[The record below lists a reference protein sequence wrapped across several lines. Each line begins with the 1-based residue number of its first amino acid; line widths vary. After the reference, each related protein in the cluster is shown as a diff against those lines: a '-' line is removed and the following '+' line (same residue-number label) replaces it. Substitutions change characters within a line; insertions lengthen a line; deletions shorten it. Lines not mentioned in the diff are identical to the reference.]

1 MEKYFN
7 DAIIGNQN
15 ILASYTK
22 NGEILRIFYPNR
34 DYKQILDF
42 LHTGLKINDSRLV
55 YLHQD
60 INNVYEQNYE
70 KGTNILQT
78 EIVNTYFN
86 IKIIQKDYVVMKEN
100 IIVKK
105 YKFINENTIDLNLN
119 FIVHSGLI
127 SSPNN
132 RVSGMCKNDTLMQY
146 NYDYTMCTFSKEKL
160 LSSQINNVKNN
171 IADGQIGDKDYVGM
185 SADSAISYNLGT
197 LKPGDTREFELY
209 IYINDNKNNLDTLE
223 KTIDRIRKIDFKTEY
238 ESVKKYWRKYLKDHN
253 TINLDDLAETPKNM
267 KIKQIYERTI
277 LLYALLVNNE
287 TGGIS
292 AAVEVDEELKKSG
305 GYDYCWTR
313 DGIFVTYAMDILNMK
328 KEVEKFYKN
337 FCKNTQSRNGMWEQ
351 RFFTDGRLAPCWGY
365 QVDETGS
372 VVFGVYHHYLKVKD
386 KKFLKDNLKMC
397 EKAVTFLKKYITDI
411 FENTHKIQVSYDLW
425 EMHEGVSLY
434 SIASIFAAFNSM
446 IKIYEELKEEFT
458 KNRVKQENVN
468 KEKELL
474 REMNVKIKEYILKN
488 FYDETKKSF
497 ARNLEDKQSDISILG
512 TVIPFEVFTAKEKK
526 ISNTIERINMTLRT
540 YTGGYI
546 RFEGDE
552 YTKGRP
558 WVIATLWMAH
568 YYIDIGEEAK
578 AKECF
583 DYVIKTSTEHGFL
596 AEQIDNETMKP
607 AWVLGLGWSH
617 AKFIIILD
625 KMIKKGM
632 LK

>member
-197 LKPGDTREFELY
+197 LKPGNTREFELY

-223 KTIDRIRKIDFKTEY
+223 KTIDRIRKIDFKVEY

-292 AAVEVDEELKKSG
+292 AAVEIDEEFKKSG

-313 DGIFVTYAMDILNMK
+313 DAIFVTYAMDILNMK

-397 EKAVTFLKKYITDI
+397 EKAVVFLKKYITDI
-411 FENTHKIQVSYDLW
+411 FEKTNKIQVSYDLW

-434 SIASIFAAFNSM
+434 SIASIFAAFDSM

-596 AEQIDNETMKP
+596 AEQIDNATMKP

-625 KMIKKGM
+625 KMIKKGI

>member
-7 DAIIGNQN
+7 DAVIGNQN
-15 ILASYTK
+15 IVASYTK
-22 NGEILRIFYPNR
+22 NGEMLRIFYPNR

-42 LHTGLKINDSRLV
+42 FHTGLKINDSRLV

-60 INNVYEQNYE
+60 INNMYEQTYE

-86 IKIIQKDYVVMKEN
+86 IKIIQKDYIVMKEN

-132 RVSGMCKNDTLMQY
+132 RISGMCKDDALMQY
-146 NYDYTMCTFSKEKL
+146 NYEYTMCTFSKEKL

-171 IADGQIGDKDYVGM
+171 IEDGQIGDKDYVGM
-185 SADSAISYNLGT
+185 SADSAISYDLGI
-197 LKPGDTREFELY
+197 LKPGATREFELY
-209 IYINDNKNNLDTLE
+209 IYISDNKNNLDTLE
-223 KTIDRIRKIDFKTEY
+223 KTIDRIRKIDFKVEY
-238 ESVKKYWRKYLKDHN
+238 DSVKKYWRKYLKDHN
-253 TINLDDLAETPKNM
+253 TINLDNLQETPKNM

-292 AAVEVDEELKKSG
+292 AAIEIDEELKKSG

-313 DGIFVTYAMDILNMK
+313 DAIFVTSAMDILGMK

-372 VVFGVYHHYLKVKD
+372 VVFGVYNHYLKIKD

-425 EMHEGVSLY
+425 EMHEGISLY

-474 REMNVKIKEYILKN
+474 REINVKIKEYILQN
-488 FYDETKKSF
+488 FYDETTKSF
-497 ARNLEDKQSDISILG
+497 ARNLEDKQSDISVLG
-512 TVIPFEVFTAKEKK
+512 TVIPFEVFTAKDKK
-526 ISNTIERINMTLRT
+526 IINTVEKINMTLRT

-596 AEQIDNETMKP
+596 AEQIDNATMKP

-617 AKFIIILD
+617 AKFIIILE
-625 KMIKKGM
+625 KMMKKGM

>member
-197 LKPGDTREFELY
+197 LKPGNTREFELY

-223 KTIDRIRKIDFKTEY
+223 KTIDRIRKIDFKVEY

-292 AAVEVDEELKKSG
+292 AAVEIDEEFKKSG

-313 DGIFVTYAMDILNMK
+313 DAIFVTYAMDILNMK

-337 FCKNTQSRNGMWEQ
+337 FCKKTQSKNGMWEQ

-397 EKAVTFLKKYITDI
+397 EKAVVFLKKYITDI
-411 FENTHKIQVSYDLW
+411 FEKTNKIQVSYDLW

-596 AEQIDNETMKP
+596 AEQIDNATMKP

-617 AKFIIILD
+617 AKFIIILEE
-625 KMIKKGM
+625 MMKKEM

>member
-197 LKPGDTREFELY
+197 LKPGNTREFELY

-223 KTIDRIRKIDFKTEY
+223 KTIDRIRKIDFKVEY

-292 AAVEVDEELKKSG
+292 AAVEIDEEFKKSG

-313 DGIFVTYAMDILNMK
+313 DAIFVTSAMDILGMK

-372 VVFGVYHHYLKVKD
+372 VVFGVYNHYLKIKD

-411 FENTHKIQVSYDLW
+411 FENTHKMQVSYDLW

-474 REMNVKIKEYILKN
+474 REINVKIKEYILQN
-488 FYDETKKSF
+488 FYDETTKSF
-497 ARNLEDKQSDISILG
+497 ARDLEDKQSDISVLG
-512 TVIPFEVFTAKEKK
+512 TVIPFEVFTAKDKK
-526 ISNTIERINMTLRT
+526 IINTVEKINMTLRT

-596 AEQIDNETMKP
+596 AEQIDNATMKP

-617 AKFIIILD
+617 AKFIIILE
-625 KMIKKGM
+625 KMMKKGM

>member
-397 EKAVTFLKKYITDI
+397 EKAVVFLKKYITDI
-411 FENTHKIQVSYDLW
+411 FEKTNKIQVSYDLW

>member
-15 ILASYTK
+15 IVASYTK
-22 NGEILRIFYPNR
+22 HGEILRIFYPNR

-42 LHTGLKINDSRLV
+42 FHTGLKINDSRIV

-60 INNVYEQNYE
+60 INNTYEQTYE

-78 EIVNTYFN
+78 EIINTYFN
-86 IKIIQKDYVVMKEN
+86 IKTIQKDYVVMKEN

-105 YKFINENTIDLNLN
+105 YEFINENTIDLNLN
-119 FIVHSGLI
+119 FIVYSGLI
-127 SSPNN
+127 SSQND
-132 RVSGMCKNDTLMQY
+132 RISGMCKDNALMQY
-146 NYDYTMCTFSKEKL
+146 NCEYTMCTFSKDKL
-160 LSSQINNVKNN
+160 LSSQINNVKTN

-185 SADSAISYNLGT
+185 SAASAISYDLGT
-197 LKPGDTREFELY
+197 LKPGETKEFEIY

-223 KTIDRIRKIDFKTEY
+223 KTIDRIRKIDFKVEY
-238 ESVKKYWRKYLKDHN
+238 NSVKKYWRKYLKDHD
-253 TINLDDLAETPKNM
+253 TINLDNLEETQKNM

-397 EKAVTFLKKYITDI
+397 EKAVVFLKKYITDI
-411 FENTHKIQVSYDLW
+411 FEKTNKIQVSYDLW
-425 EMHEGVSLY
+425 EMHEGISLY

-446 IKIYEELKEEFT
+446 IKIYEELKEEFI

-497 ARNLEDKQSDISILG
+497 VRNLEDKQSDISILG

-526 ISNTIERINMTLRT
+526 IINTVERINMTLRT
-540 YTGGYI
+540 YTGGYL

-583 DYVIKTSTEHGFL
+583 DYVIKTSTEHGLL

>member
-1 MEKYFN
+1 
-7 DAIIGNQN
+7 
-15 ILASYTK
+15 
-22 NGEILRIFYPNR
+22 
-34 DYKQILDF
+34 
-42 LHTGLKINDSRLV
+42 
-55 YLHQD
+55 
-60 INNVYEQNYE
+60 
-70 KGTNILQT
+70 
-78 EIVNTYFN
+78 
-86 IKIIQKDYVVMKEN
+86 
-100 IIVKK
+100 
-105 YKFINENTIDLNLN
+105 
-119 FIVHSGLI
+119 
-127 SSPNN
+127 
-132 RVSGMCKNDTLMQY
+132 
-146 NYDYTMCTFSKEKL
+146 
-160 LSSQINNVKNN
+160 
-171 IADGQIGDKDYVGM
+171 
-185 SADSAISYNLGT
+185 
-197 LKPGDTREFELY
+197 
-209 IYINDNKNNLDTLE
+209 
-223 KTIDRIRKIDFKTEY
+223 
-238 ESVKKYWRKYLKDHN
+238 
-253 TINLDDLAETPKNM
+253 
-267 KIKQIYERTI
+267 
-277 LLYALLVNNE
+277 
-287 TGGIS
+287 
-292 AAVEVDEELKKSG
+292 
-305 GYDYCWTR
+305 
-313 DGIFVTYAMDILNMK
+313 
-328 KEVEKFYKN
+328 
-337 FCKNTQSRNGMWEQ
+337 
-351 RFFTDGRLAPCWGY
+351 
-365 QVDETGS
+365 
-372 VVFGVYHHYLKVKD
+372 
-386 KKFLKDNLKMC
+386 MC
-397 EKAVTFLKKYITDI
+397 EKAVVFLKKYITDI
-411 FENTHKIQVSYDLW
+411 FEKTNKIQVSYDLW

-596 AEQIDNETMKP
+596 AEQIDNATMKP

-617 AKFIIILD
+617 AKFIIILEE
-625 KMIKKGM
+625 MMKKEM

>member
-171 IADGQIGDKDYVGM
+171 IADGQIGDKAYVGM

-197 LKPGDTREFELY
+197 LKPGNTREFELY

-223 KTIDRIRKIDFKTEY
+223 KTIDRIRKIDFK
-238 ESVKKYWRKYLKDHN
+238 V
-253 TINLDDLAETPKNM
+253 
-267 KIKQIYERTI
+267 
-277 LLYALLVNNE
+277 
-287 TGGIS
+287 GI
-292 AAVEVDEELKKSG
+292 
-305 GYDYCWTR
+305 
-313 DGIFVTYAMDILNMK
+313 
-328 KEVEKFYKN
+328 
-337 FCKNTQSRNGMWEQ
+337 
-351 RFFTDGRLAPCWGY
+351 
-365 QVDETGS
+365 
-372 VVFGVYHHYLKVKD
+372 
-386 KKFLKDNLKMC
+386 
-397 EKAVTFLKKYITDI
+397 
-411 FENTHKIQVSYDLW
+411 VSKLPP
-425 EMHEGVSLY
+425 S
-434 SIASIFAAFNSM
+434 SSIF
-446 IKIYEELKEEFT
+446 
-458 KNRVKQENVN
+458 
-468 KEKELL
+468 L
-474 REMNVKIKEYILKN
+474 RPRI
-488 FYDETKKSF
+488 
-497 ARNLEDKQSDISILG
+497 
-512 TVIPFEVFTAKEKK
+512 
-526 ISNTIERINMTLRT
+526 ISNTLCLGSDSHCFNFCSFKSECNSFLNNSTF
-540 YTGGYI
+540 TGAYI
-546 RFEGDE
+546 Q
-552 YTKGRP
+552 
-558 WVIATLWMAH
+558 W
-568 YYIDIGEEAK
+568 
-578 AKECF
+578 
-583 DYVIKTSTEHGFL
+583 
-596 AEQIDNETMKP
+596 KP
-607 AWVLGLGWSH
+607 P
-617 AKFIIILD
+617 
-625 KMIKKGM
+625 
-632 LK
+632 

>member
-105 YKFINENTIDLNLN
+105 YEFINENTIDLNLN
-119 FIVHSGLI
+119 FIVYSGLI

-171 IADGQIGDKDYVGM
+171 IADGQIGDKDYIGM

-397 EKAVTFLKKYITDI
+397 EKAVVFLKKYITDI
-411 FENTHKIQVSYDLW
+411 FEKTNKIQVSYDLW
-425 EMHEGVSLY
+425 EMHEGISLY

-497 ARNLEDKQSDISILG
+497 VRNLEDKQSDISILG

-526 ISNTIERINMTLRT
+526 IINTVERINMTLRT
-540 YTGGYI
+540 YTGGYL

>member
-7 DAIIGNQN
+7 DVIIGNQN

-197 LKPGDTREFELY
+197 LKPGNTREFELY

-223 KTIDRIRKIDFKTEY
+223 KTIDRIRKIDFKVEY

-397 EKAVTFLKKYITDI
+397 EKAVVFLKKYITDI
-411 FENTHKIQVSYDLW
+411 FEKTNKIQVSYDLW

-434 SIASIFAAFNSM
+434 SIASIFAAFDSM

-596 AEQIDNETMKP
+596 AEQIDNATMKP

-625 KMIKKGM
+625 KMIKKGI

>member
-7 DAIIGNQN
+7 DAVIGNQN
-15 ILASYTK
+15 IVASYTK
-22 NGEILRIFYPNR
+22 NGEMLRIFYPNR

-42 LHTGLKINDSRLV
+42 FHTGLKINDSRLV

-60 INNVYEQNYE
+60 INNIYNQTYEN
-70 KGTNILQT
+70 GTNILQT

-86 IKIIQKDYVVMKEN
+86 IKIIQKDYIAMKEN

-119 FIVHSGLI
+119 FIIHSGLI

-132 RVSGMCKNDTLMQY
+132 RISGMCKDDTLMQY

-185 SADSAISYNLGT
+185 STDSAISYDLGI
-197 LKPGDTREFELY
+197 LKPGATREFELY
-209 IYINDNKNNLDTLE
+209 IYISDNKNNLDTLE
-223 KTIDRIRKIDFKTEY
+223 KTIDRIRKIDFKVEY
-238 ESVKKYWRKYLKDHN
+238 DSVKKYWRKYLKDHN
-253 TINLDDLAETPKNM
+253 TINLDNLQETPKNM

-292 AAVEVDEELKKSG
+292 AAIEIDEELKKSG

-313 DGIFVTYAMDILNMK
+313 DAIFVTSAMDILGMK

-397 EKAVTFLKKYITDI
+397 EKAVVFLKKYITDI
-411 FENTHKIQVSYDLW
+411 FEKTNKIQVSYDLW

-474 REMNVKIKEYILKN
+474 REMNVKIKEYILQN
-488 FYDETKKSF
+488 FYDETTKSF
-497 ARNLEDKQSDISILG
+497 ARDLEDKQSDISVLG
-512 TVIPFEVFTAKEKK
+512 TVIPFEVFTAKDKK
-526 ISNTIERINMTLRT
+526 IINTVEKINMTLRT

-596 AEQIDNETMKP
+596 AEQIDNATMKP

-617 AKFIIILD
+617 AKFIIILE
-625 KMIKKGM
+625 KMMKKGM

>member
-197 LKPGDTREFELY
+197 LKPGNTREFELY

-223 KTIDRIRKIDFKTEY
+223 KTIDRIRKIDFKVEY

-292 AAVEVDEELKKSG
+292 AAVEIDEEFKKSG

-313 DGIFVTYAMDILNMK
+313 DAIFVTYAMDILNMK

-397 EKAVTFLKKYITDI
+397 EKAVVFLKKYITDI
-411 FENTHKIQVSYDLW
+411 FEKTNKIQVSYDLW

-434 SIASIFAAFNSM
+434 SIASIFAAFDSM

-474 REMNVKIKEYILKN
+474 REINVKIKEYILQN
-488 FYDETKKSF
+488 FYDETTKSF
-497 ARNLEDKQSDISILG
+497 ARDLEDKQSDISVLG
-512 TVIPFEVFTAKEKK
+512 TVIPFEVFTAKDKK
-526 ISNTIERINMTLRT
+526 IINTVEKINMTLRT

-596 AEQIDNETMKP
+596 AEQIDNATMKP

-625 KMIKKGM
+625 KMIKKGI

>member
-15 ILASYTK
+15 IVASYTK
-22 NGEILRIFYPNR
+22 HGEILRIFYPNR

-42 LHTGLKINDSRLV
+42 FHTGLKINDSRIV

-60 INNVYEQNYE
+60 INNTYEQTYE

-78 EIVNTYFN
+78 EIINTYFN
-86 IKIIQKDYVVMKEN
+86 IKTIQKDYVVMKEN

-105 YKFINENTIDLNLN
+105 YEFINENTIDLNLN
-119 FIVHSGLI
+119 FIVYSGLI
-127 SSPNN
+127 SSQND
-132 RVSGMCKNDTLMQY
+132 RISGMCKDNALMQY
-146 NYDYTMCTFSKEKL
+146 NCEYTMCTFSKDKL
-160 LSSQINNVKNN
+160 LSSQINNVKTN

-185 SADSAISYNLGT
+185 SAASAISYDLGT
-197 LKPGDTREFELY
+197 LKPGETKEFEIY

-223 KTIDRIRKIDFKTEY
+223 KTIDRIRKIDFKVEY
-238 ESVKKYWRKYLKDHN
+238 NSVKKYWRKYLKDHD
-253 TINLDDLAETPKNM
+253 TINLDNLEETQKNM

-292 AAVEVDEELKKSG
+292 AAVEIDEEFKKSG

-313 DGIFVTYAMDILNMK
+313 DAIFVTYAMDILNMK

-397 EKAVTFLKKYITDI
+397 EKAVVFLKKYITDI
-411 FENTHKIQVSYDLW
+411 FEKTNKIQVSYDLW
-425 EMHEGVSLY
+425 EMHEGISLY

-446 IKIYEELKEEFT
+446 IKIYEELKEEFI

-497 ARNLEDKQSDISILG
+497 VRNLEDKQSDISILG

-526 ISNTIERINMTLRT
+526 IINTVERINMTLRT
-540 YTGGYI
+540 YTGGYL

-583 DYVIKTSTEHGFL
+583 DYVIKTSTEHGLL

>member
-197 LKPGDTREFELY
+197 LKPGNTREFELY

-223 KTIDRIRKIDFKTEY
+223 KTIDRIRKIDFKVEY

-292 AAVEVDEELKKSG
+292 AAVEIDEEFKKSG

-313 DGIFVTYAMDILNMK
+313 DAIFVTYAMDILNMK

-397 EKAVTFLKKYITDI
+397 EKAVVFLKKYITDI
-411 FENTHKIQVSYDLW
+411 FEKTNKIQVSYDLW

-596 AEQIDNETMKP
+596 AEQIDNATMKP

-625 KMIKKGM
+625 KMIKKGI

>member
-7 DAIIGNQN
+7 DAVIGNQN
-15 ILASYTK
+15 IVASYTK
-22 NGEILRIFYPNR
+22 NGEMLRIFYPNR

-42 LHTGLKINDSRLV
+42 FHTGLKINDSRLV

-60 INNVYEQNYE
+60 INNIYNQTYEN
-70 KGTNILQT
+70 GTNILQT

-86 IKIIQKDYVVMKEN
+86 IKIIQKDYIAMKEN

-119 FIVHSGLI
+119 FIIHSGLI

-132 RVSGMCKNDTLMQY
+132 RISGMCKDDTLMQY

-185 SADSAISYNLGT
+185 STDSAISYDLGI
-197 LKPGDTREFELY
+197 LKPGATREFELY
-209 IYINDNKNNLDTLE
+209 IYISDNKNNLDTLE
-223 KTIDRIRKIDFKTEY
+223 KTIDRIRKIDFKVEY
-238 ESVKKYWRKYLKDHN
+238 DSVKKYWRKYLKDHN
-253 TINLDDLAETPKNM
+253 TINLDNLQETPKNM

-292 AAVEVDEELKKSG
+292 AAIEIDEELKKSG

-313 DGIFVTYAMDILNMK
+313 DAIFVTSAMDILGMK

-372 VVFGVYHHYLKVKD
+372 VVFGVYNHYLKIKD

-411 FENTHKIQVSYDLW
+411 FENTHKMQVSYDLW

-474 REMNVKIKEYILKN
+474 REINVKIKEYILQN
-488 FYDETKKSF
+488 FYDETTKSF
-497 ARNLEDKQSDISILG
+497 ARDLEDKQSDISVLG
-512 TVIPFEVFTAKEKK
+512 TVIPFEVFTAKDKK
-526 ISNTIERINMTLRT
+526 IINTVEKINMTLRT

-596 AEQIDNETMKP
+596 AEQIDNATMKP

-617 AKFIIILD
+617 AKFIIILE
-625 KMIKKGM
+625 KMMKKGM

>member
-397 EKAVTFLKKYITDI
+397 EKAVAFLKKYITDI

-526 ISNTIERINMTLRT
+526 IINTVERINMTLRT
-540 YTGGYI
+540 YTGGYL

-558 WVIATLWMAH
+558 WVIATLWMVH
-568 YYIDIGEEAK
+568 YYIDMGEELK

-583 DYVIKTSTEHGFL
+583 DYIIRTSTEHGLL

>member
-197 LKPGDTREFELY
+197 LKPGNTREFELY

-223 KTIDRIRKIDFKTEY
+223 KTIDRIRKIDFKVEY

-292 AAVEVDEELKKSG
+292 AAVEIDEEFKKSG

-313 DGIFVTYAMDILNMK
+313 DAIFVTYAMDILNMK

-372 VVFGVYHHYLKVKD
+372 VVFGVYNHYLKIKD

-578 AKECF
+578 ARECF

-596 AEQIDNETMKP
+596 AEQIDNATMKP

-625 KMIKKGM
+625 KMIKKGI

>member
-1 MEKYFN
+1 
-7 DAIIGNQN
+7 
-15 ILASYTK
+15 
-22 NGEILRIFYPNR
+22 
-34 DYKQILDF
+34 
-42 LHTGLKINDSRLV
+42 
-55 YLHQD
+55 
-60 INNVYEQNYE
+60 
-70 KGTNILQT
+70 
-78 EIVNTYFN
+78 
-86 IKIIQKDYVVMKEN
+86 
-100 IIVKK
+100 
-105 YKFINENTIDLNLN
+105 
-119 FIVHSGLI
+119 
-127 SSPNN
+127 
-132 RVSGMCKNDTLMQY
+132 MQY
-146 NYDYTMCTFSKEKL
+146 NCEYTMCTFSKDKL

-171 IADGQIGDKDYVGM
+171 IEDGQIGDKDYVGM
-185 SADSAISYNLGT
+185 SADSAISYDLGT
-197 LKPGDTREFELY
+197 LKPGETREFELY
-209 IYINDNKNNLDTLE
+209 IYINDNKNNLDSLE
-223 KTIDRIRKIDFKTEY
+223 KTIDRIRKIDFKVEY
-238 ESVKKYWRKYLKDHN
+238 NSVKKYWRKYLKDHD
-253 TINLDDLAETPKNM
+253 TINLDNLEETPKNM
-267 KIKQIYERTI
+267 RIKKIYERTI
-277 LLYALLVNNE
+277 LLYALLINNE

-292 AAVEVDEELKKSG
+292 AAVEVDENLEKSG

-313 DGIFVTYAMDILNMK
+313 DAVFVTYAMDILNMK

-351 RFFTDGRLAPCWGY
+351 RFFTDGCLAPCWGY

-526 ISNTIERINMTLRT
+526 IINTVERINMTLRT
-540 YTGGYI
+540 YTGGYL

-558 WVIATLWMAH
+558 WVIATLWMVH
-568 YYIDIGEEAK
+568 YYIDMGEELK

-583 DYVIKTSTEHGFL
+583 DYIIRTSTEHGLL

>member
-197 LKPGDTREFELY
+197 LKPGNTREFELY

-223 KTIDRIRKIDFKTEY
+223 KTIDRIRKIDFKVEY

-292 AAVEVDEELKKSG
+292 AAVEIDEEFKKSG

-313 DGIFVTYAMDILNMK
+313 DAIFVTYAMDILNMK

-397 EKAVTFLKKYITDI
+397 EKAVVFLKKYITDI
-411 FENTHKIQVSYDLW
+411 FEKTNKIQVSYDLW

-434 SIASIFAAFNSM
+434 SIASIFAAFDSM

-625 KMIKKGM
+625 KMIKKGI

>member
-197 LKPGDTREFELY
+197 LKPGNTREFELY

-223 KTIDRIRKIDFKTEY
+223 KTIDRIRKIDFKVEY

-292 AAVEVDEELKKSG
+292 AAVEIDEEFKKSG

-313 DGIFVTYAMDILNMK
+313 DTIFVTYAMDILNMK

-397 EKAVTFLKKYITDI
+397 EKAVVFLKKYITDI
-411 FENTHKIQVSYDLW
+411 FEKTNKIQVSYDLW

-434 SIASIFAAFNSM
+434 SIASIFAAFDSM

-596 AEQIDNETMKP
+596 AEQIDNATMKP

-625 KMIKKGM
+625 KMIKKGI

>member
-15 ILASYTK
+15 IVVSYTK
-22 NGEILRIFYPNR
+22 HGEMLRIFYPNR
-34 DYKQILDF
+34 DYKQILNF
-42 LHTGLKINDSRLV
+42 FHTGLKINDSRIV

-60 INNVYEQNYE
+60 INNTYEQKYE

-86 IKIIQKDYVVMKEN
+86 IKTIQKDYVVMKEN

-292 AAVEVDEELKKSG
+292 AAVEVDEELKRSG

-397 EKAVTFLKKYITDI
+397 EKAVVFLKKYITDI
-411 FENTHKIQVSYDLW
+411 FEKTNKIQVSYDLW
-425 EMHEGVSLY
+425 EMHEGISLY